1 MIASSLHQ
9 SLPSQIFPKPSTILL
24 SSVHEPYSL
33 QYLSGNHV
41 SRISVLSAKAGGGR
55 SEEEEEVKD
64 ACHSRQ
70 DVGMG
75 VKHPFQDHHIRVQ
88 TRYRGACS
96 EHQYP
101 ELLHK
106 KPRRRNQIE
115 GSPPYLRWCWG
126 VDTESQFL
134 PDGIFK
140 HRRRPYAK
148 MGHLKRKA
156 DTSTHI
162 PPPLGPPL
170 LFRYL
175 GQIQKGYPIYEPT
188 YPLRC
193 SPRSLRKHAA
203 NWAPPPATLQCQI
216 QNSSQE
222 ACLLPAQELQLR
234 RDLHHPLPVPCPS
247 ATSTPLQAG
256 MLLLPSRAHEA
267 AAEEQ
272 LFSPDARETLTRYYS
287 NPQL

>member
-9 SLPSQIFPKPSTILL
+9 SLPSQVFPKPFTILL

-33 QYLSGNHV
+33 QYLSGNHI
-41 SRISVLSAKAGGGR
+41 SRISLLSAKGGGGR
-55 SEEEEEVKD
+55 SEEEEVKD

-75 VKHPFQDHHIRVQ
+75 VKHPFQDRHIRVQ
-88 TRYRGACS
+88 SRYRGACS

-106 KPRRRNQIE
+106 KPRRCNQIE

-162 PPPLGPPL
+162 PPPLGLSGHHCYSGIWDRSRKATP
-170 LFRYL
+170 F
-175 GQIQKGYPIYEPT
+175 T
-188 YPLRC
+188 
-193 SPRSLRKHAA
+193 SPHIPST
-203 NWAPPPATLQCQI
+203 APPAHCGSTLLTGLLHQPRFSVESKTPHRKPAF
-216 QNSSQE
+216 S
-222 ACLLPAQELQLR
+222 LLG
-234 RDLHHPLPVPCPS
+234 S
-247 ATSTPLQAG
+247 
-256 MLLLPSRAHEA
+256 
-267 AAEEQ
+267 
-272 LFSPDARETLTRYYS
+272 YS
-287 NPQL
+287 